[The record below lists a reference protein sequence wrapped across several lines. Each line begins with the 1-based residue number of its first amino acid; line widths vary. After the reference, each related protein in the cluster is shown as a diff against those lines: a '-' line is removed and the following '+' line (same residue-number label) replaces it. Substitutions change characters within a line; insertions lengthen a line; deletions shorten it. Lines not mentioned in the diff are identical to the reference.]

1 MPQVASAD
9 DTSNFNDDDFADRP
23 PVLETTEPRRK
34 TAFSGHHLPFVG
46 FSFNPAFHPQAKAA
60 NGHHHHHGSAGS
72 GADASR
78 IAALEAQLA
87 AAKAGAT
94 PAGAE
99 KELQRLHSGPAQ
111 QAVWVRR
118 ALTRSG
124 RLDTRWLGPPAC
136 ASGSPSWRLS
146 GPRPLRR

>member
-1 MPQVASAD
+1 MPHVASAD
-9 DTSNFNDDDFADRP
+9 DTSNFNEDDFADRP

-60 NGHHHHHGSAGS
+60 NGHNSGAGS

-87 AAKAGAT
+87 AAKASAN
-94 PAGAE
+94 PVGAE
-99 KELQRLHSGPAQ
+99 KELQRLHS
-111 QAVWVRR
+111 
-118 ALTRSG
+118 S
-124 RLDTRWLGPPAC
+124 C
-136 ASGSPSWRLS
+136 A
-146 GPRPLRR
+146 